1 MPSPMEGQLSEG
13 ADEPSRRPA
22 AVTDEEV
29 KEKVRDIV
37 QEIYER
43 ETKKKPIALKKY
55 VDDVKEQL
63 KEAFQGR
70 DFDHKARASPPI

>member
-1 MPSPMEGQLSEG
+1 MPSPLEGQPSEG

-22 AVTDEEV
+22 PVTDEEV
-29 KEKVRDIV
+29 RKKVRDIV

-43 ETKKKPIALKKY
+43 ETEDEPITMKY
-55 VDDVKEQL
+55 VKEQL

-70 DFDHKARASPPI
+70 DFDYKARASPPI